1 VLTLCAG
8 VSCGQV
14 ADVKT
19 KLEQMDA
26 NMEASRQRL
35 IFKGKVLKD
44 DVTVESTGV
53 TENDFFVC
61 MINKVGACH
70 SLSVISVDSV

>member
-1 VLTLCAG
+1 M
-8 VSCGQV
+8 

-26 NMEASRQRL
+26 SMEASRQRL

-61 MINKVGACH
+61 MINKVRYGSA
-70 SLSVISVDSV
+70 